1 VLRRAFYIM
10 SNEVDGVITAAYLC
24 SYVELRFVVLKR
36 SFMASNTKIT
46 ETRRKN
52 RDKKLLARRQV
63 ALKKVFK
70 AAKKSF
76 DAVFGQ

>member
-1 VLRRAFYIM
+1 MLRRAFYIM

>member
-1 VLRRAFYIM
+1 
-10 SNEVDGVITAAYLC
+10 
-24 SYVELRFVVLKR
+24 
-36 SFMASNTKIT
+36 MASNTKIT